1 GNTPDSGSGESW
13 FDPRRGNS
21 KRDITMSGVALRPFW
36 TLFPGWSGEFCS
48 RDRSNSRRHMMF
60 RRLTSWRPMRTTPA
74 FKRAIPG
81 IPRRARARRRSA
93 GTATEP
99 LGEPDG
105 GGPRPGHKWPPE
117 GTDDRSDEREGKAG
131 RCASALP
138 VAAPQRADLPAVCVR
153 ELVMDQNVFAELL
166 ESANEALA
174 HAKGKRELRT
184 TELPPP
190 PRPVDGGG
198 IKRLRTHLKMS

>member
-105 GGPRPGHKWPPE
+105 GGPRPGHRWPPE
-117 GTDDRSDEREGKAG
+117 GTDDRSDEGEGKAG

-138 VAAPQRADLPAVCVR
+138 VAAPQGADLPAVRVLEGR
-153 ELVMDQNVFAELL
+153 GRHALAAAE
-166 ESANEALA
+166 ESASS
-174 HAKGKRELRT
+174 
-184 TELPPP
+184 
-190 PRPVDGGG
+190 GG
-198 IKRLRTHLKMS
+198 